1 MTIVRILGYIWAG
14 TQIRRDSYEP
24 EPLYYKCEPYVQV
37 DDQQAL
43 PADVYVE
50 KNGAVVPVTR
60 VYVCFVNRF
69 STKSEGKFRIFGSGI
84 PFFRNGAWKQREVF
98 FYPADLDRTRLAGW
112 SVATAT
118 GGMGSEQNQAGN
130 PPIA

>member
-1 MTIVRILGYIWAG
+1 VTIVRILGYIWAG

-60 VYVCFVNRF
+60 VYVE
-69 STKSEGKFRIFGSGI
+69 T
-84 PFFRNGAWKQREVF
+84 
-98 FYPADLDRTRLAGW
+98 GW
-112 SVATAT
+112 HESHLFTVTDQ
-118 GGMGSEQNQAGN
+118 GR
-130 PPIA
+130 